1 MSDCLFCRIVNGDI
15 PAMKVFENE
24 RVLAFNDISPKAPCH
39 VLIIPKKHIATI
51 NDISEQDQAV
61 IGEMVLVAKDLA
73 ADKGIEEEGYRLVIN
88 CNRDAGQ
95 EVFHIHLHLLGGRT
109 FTWPPG

>member
-1 MSDCLFCRIVNGDI
+1 MSDCLFCRIINGDI
-15 PAMKVFENE
+15 PAMKIFENE

-39 VLIIPKKHIATI
+39 ILIIPKKHIATI